1 MLSVSVVCVSR
12 GNNNAILDLDVDWL
26 DFKGR
31 KRDEMV
37 QIVKMCV
44 AG

>member
-1 MLSVSVVCVSR
+1 MLSVSVVYVSR
-12 GNNNAILDLDVDWL
+12 GNNNTILDLDVDWL

-37 QIVKMCV
+37 QIVKMSV

>member
-26 DFKGR
+26 DFKGG